1 MADVAISNLEN
12 IIPVGTSVVPISN
25 GTQTGKASIASLQ
38 VDYNNLTNK
47 PTIPTINNAQL
58 AKAWVLFNGGSVISG
73 DGSVSIYSSFNVSKV
88 VRTQQGVYAI
98 YLVTPMADTNYA
110 IAGTV
115 PNTGQFISAGVYS
128 SGTRSTNIIYVSTGM
143 SSSNLTDMNYTS
155 VIVFGN

>member
-1 MADVAISNLEN
+1 MADVTISSLPLGTPSGSS
-12 IIPVGTSVVPISN
+12 IIPIVNNNVTQRTTLSSLTANLAPVSN
-25 GTQTGKASIASLQ
+25 PG
-38 VDYNNLTNK
+38 
-47 PTIPTINNAQL
+47 L
-58 AKAWVLFNGGSVISG
+58 AKAWVLFNGGSVISE

-115 PNTGQFISAGVYS
+115 PNTGQFVSAGVYS

-155 VIVFGN
+155 VIIFGN